1 MSQTVKIPKGLIRS
15 SNLNGVTLFNDQKKS
30 LCIPIHISPK
40 ISDLLTQE
48 KLEQAILLSRGSV
61 LVTSTQYMYICIYY
75 IYT

>member
-15 SNLNGVTLFNDQKKS
+15 SNLNGVTLNGQKKS

-40 ISDLLTQE
+40 ISDLLTHE

-61 LVTSTQYMYICIYY
+61 LVTSTFV
-75 IYT
+75 YTTYTHRE